1 LSEFESNSDRDREI
15 ELRAERRAER
25 RRNRKRSRRAPSF
38 DTSVP
43 SPCISVCQVDNATG
57 CCIGC
62 YRSIDEI
69 REWPI
74 LTADEKQAA
83 LARIAARKA
92 AAGPIRRP

>member
-1 LSEFESNSDRDREI
+1 MEDRQSLRRERARRRPRARREI
-15 ELRAERRAER
+15 
-25 RRNRKRSRRAPSF
+25 

-43 SPCISVCQVDNATG
+43 SPCITVCQVDDATG

-74 LTADEKQAA
+74 LGADEKRAV
-83 LARIAARKA
+83 LARIAERKA
-92 AAGPIRRP
+92 AAGA